1 MVSPFILDCDTGR
14 DDALAIWY
22 ALAKDLP
29 LCGVVASYGN
39 TPLANVTRNCQKV
52 LAYYPDCSINVTAGA
67 DKPLQDHAY
76 FKDVVDPRQ
85 KASGNGLCNVELP
98 TQSELT
104 TLIYRDTLGDRILAI
119 CALIK
124 EQFLEYGQKL
134 TYVIIGPAS
143 NFALICQA
151 LGDDISTYI
160 ERVVMMGGK
169 FDGLW
174 HDMPWA
180 DFNIGADPYAV
191 DIMLRS
197 SVPIYFVPMNA
208 TWPICITQEDVESLR
223 PQTDMAEQA
232 QKIMMAHCRLFSP
245 EPVFRFHD
253 PMVMIAL
260 GHLDQF
266 KEGYVQLN
274 LDEDAS
280 CFGQMQ
286 SLGVKASAKAYSVN
300 VFSLNEDI
308 VEDYKAELIE
318 ALGFRI

>member
-22 ALAKDLP
+22 ALAKGLP

-39 TPLANVTRNCQKV
+39 TPLANVTKNCQKV
-52 LAYYPDCSINVTAGA
+52 LAYYPDCLTHVIAGA

-76 FKDVVDPRQ
+76 FKDVVGPRQ

-98 TQSELT
+98 TQGGLT
-104 TLIYRDTLGDRILAI
+104 TLIYRDALDDRILAI
-119 CALIK
+119 CAHIK
-124 EQFLEYGQKL
+124 AQFLEYGQKL

-151 LGDDISTYI
+151 LGDDISIYI

-169 FDGLW
+169 FDRLW

-191 DIMLRS
+191 DIILRS

-208 TWPICITQEDVESLR
+208 TWPICITMDDIEVLR
-223 PQTDMAEQA
+223 PQTDIAEQA

-260 GHLDQF
+260 STLDQF
-266 KEGYVQLN
+266 KEEYVQLN
-274 LDEDAS
+274 LDEDTS
-280 CFGQMQ
+280 GFGQMERM
-286 SLGVKASAKAYSVN
+286 SVKTSSNVHGVN

-308 VEDYKAELIE
+308 IAGYKAELIDT
-318 ALGFRI
+318 LGFGI